1 MAHEVPYPIYFYN
14 TDRGFFHIWFLKVT
28 KVTKGRLILSYLSM
42 RVSITSLVIDR
53 KECVN
58 DDIIYVI

>member
-28 KVTKGRLILSYLSM
+28 KVTKGHLILSYLSM

-53 KECVN
+53 NE
-58 DDIIYVI
+58 YV

>member
-14 TDRGFFHIWFLKVT
+14 TDRDFFHIWFLKVT
-28 KVTKGRLILSYLSM
+28 KVTKGHLILSYLSM

-53 KECVN
+53 KE
-58 DDIIYVI
+58 YV